1 MTPGQKIKEYRK
13 KNHMTQA
20 ELAEKL
26 EISRPYM
33 SEIESDKRN
42 MSTRTVESFAK
53 KLGIPSS
60 ELFDTN
66 QYIDPRDA
74 SDFDKAPENVK
85 RQFFDIATKFDAT
98 EIDNSMKYVNNFISN
113 INPHKSEFDDKS
125 IDLLSSVIKFA
136 YINEPSNK
144 NDDPTKMRLLTYI
157 IDTISNYQNG
167 NKQKYSKIE
176 VLDNIFDCIN
186 AIIFDK

>member
-42 MSTRTVESFAK
+42 MSTRTVENFAK
-53 KLGIPSS
+53 KLGIPSN
-60 ELFDTN
+60 ELFDTE

-74 SDFDKAPENVK
+74 SEFDKSPEK
-85 RQFFDIATKFDAT
+85 IKQQFYDIVSKFESSQTDGT
-98 EIDNSMKYVNNFISN
+98 MNYVNTFVSGLK
-113 INPHKSEFDDKS
+113 PHNSEFDDKS

-144 NDDPTKMRLLTYI
+144 NDDPTKMRLLTYV

-167 NKQKYSKIE
+167 NEQNYSKIE

-186 AIIFDK
+186 AIISDK

>member
-74 SDFDKAPENVK
+74 SDFDNAPEKVK
-85 RQFFDIATKFDAT
+85 NQFFDIATKFDAT
-98 EIDNSMKYVNNFISN
+98 QIENSFEYVNNFVSGIE
-113 INPHKSEFDDKS
+113 PHKSEFNDKS

-136 YINEPSNK
+136 YLNEPLNK

-186 AIIFDK
+186 AIISDK

>member
-186 AIIFDK
+186 AIISDK

>member
-74 SDFDKAPENVK
+74 SGFDKAPENVK

-186 AIIFDK
+186 AIISDK

>member
-1 MTPGQKIKEYRK
+1 MTPGQRIKAYRK
-13 KNHMTQA
+13 SKKLTQA
-20 ELAEKL
+20 QLAKQL

-42 MSTRTVESFAK
+42 MSTRTVENFAK

-74 SDFDKAPENVK
+74 SEFNKAPDNVK
-85 RQFFDIATKFDAT
+85 KQFFNIATKFDAT
-98 EIDNSMKYVNNFISN
+98 QIDNSMEYVNNFVSSID
-113 INPHKSEFDDKS
+113 PHKSEFDNKS
-125 IDLLSSVIKFA
+125 IDILSSVIKFA
-136 YINEPSNK
+136 YLNEPSNK
-144 NDDPTKMRLLTYI
+144 NDDPTKIRLLTYV

-167 NKQKYSKIE
+167 NEQGYSKIE
-176 VLDNIFDCIN
+176 ILDNIFDCIN
-186 AIIFDK
+186 DIISDK

>member
-85 RQFFDIATKFDAT
+85 GQFFDIATKFDAT

>member
-42 MSTRTVESFAK
+42 MSTRTVENFAK

-60 ELFDTN
+60 ELFDTD

-186 AIIFDK
+186 AIISDK

>member
-1 MTPGQKIKEYRK
+1 
-13 KNHMTQA
+13 MTQA

-85 RQFFDIATKFDAT
+85 GQFFDIATKFDAT

-113 INPHKSEFDDKS
+113 INSHKSEFDDKS

>member
-136 YINEPSNK
+136 YLNEPLNK
-144 NDDPTKMRLLTYI
+144 NDDPTKIRLLTYI

-167 NKQKYSKIE
+167 NKQEYSKIE
-176 VLDNIFDCIN
+176 ILDNLFDCIN
-186 AIIFDK
+186 AIISDN